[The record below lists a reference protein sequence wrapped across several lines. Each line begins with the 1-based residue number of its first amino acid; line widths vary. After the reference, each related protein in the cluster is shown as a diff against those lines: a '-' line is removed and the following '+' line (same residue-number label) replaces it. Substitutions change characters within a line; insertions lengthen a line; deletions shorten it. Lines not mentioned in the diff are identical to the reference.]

1 MQINSPFSIS
11 LASIYCTFYSLFAC
25 KRSVRAIINNCPRVT
40 VGAAEEEAGEHGEAQ
55 QDAQHREA
63 GAHRQA
69 QDHGKY
75 CKLPPQLHKHR
86 DRTHPSKENY
96 KTHINQKTNKVFVC
110 FNCRIFIGYIL
121 RPHSCRLQNGIN
133 FFVCLCCSSYL
144 TLYVFGFL
152 EPDGIPLIGIT
163 SKNVH
168 SKLRVFIQKP
178 YVSTLQY
185 CIDLNLKITSPCLC
199 IGGTGLTGCYIRQNY
214 KLYFLKL
221 LYNYVLYCNTL
232 FIGQHQNTF
241 YN

>member
-96 KTHINQKTNKVFVC
+96 KTHINQKTNKVF
-110 FNCRIFIGYIL
+110 L
-121 RPHSCRLQNGIN
+121 
-133 FFVCLCCSSYL
+133 
-144 TLYVFGFL
+144 VF
-152 EPDGIPLIGIT
+152 
-163 SKNVH
+163 
-168 SKLRVFIQKP
+168 
-178 YVSTLQY
+178 
-185 CIDLNLKITSPCLC
+185 
-199 IGGTGLTGCYIRQNY
+199 
-214 KLYFLKL
+214 
-221 LYNYVLYCNTL
+221 
-232 FIGQHQNTF
+232 
-241 YN
+241 